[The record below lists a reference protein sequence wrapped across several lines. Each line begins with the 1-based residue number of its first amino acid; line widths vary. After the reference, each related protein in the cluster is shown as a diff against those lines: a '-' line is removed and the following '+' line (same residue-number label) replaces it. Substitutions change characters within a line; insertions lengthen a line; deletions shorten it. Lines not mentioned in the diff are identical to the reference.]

1 MKAFSDTIKI
11 LLNVVA
17 VRGEEDM
24 SISISIIIVT
34 IIALL
39 ALIGGFVTKFRW
51 MTLISVFLFLIAGWM
66 IVAEFFTDMKF

>member
-11 LLNVVA
+11 LFNVVA

-24 SISISIIIVT
+24 SISISIIIVA

-39 ALIGGFVTKFRW
+39 ALIGGLVTKLRW

>member
-1 MKAFSDTIKI
+1 MNAFSDTIKI
-11 LLNVVA
+11 LFNVVA

-24 SISISIIIVT
+24 SISISIIIVA

-51 MTLISVFLFLIAGWM
+51 MTLISVFLFLIAAWM
-66 IVAEFFTDMKF
+66 LVAEFFTDMTF